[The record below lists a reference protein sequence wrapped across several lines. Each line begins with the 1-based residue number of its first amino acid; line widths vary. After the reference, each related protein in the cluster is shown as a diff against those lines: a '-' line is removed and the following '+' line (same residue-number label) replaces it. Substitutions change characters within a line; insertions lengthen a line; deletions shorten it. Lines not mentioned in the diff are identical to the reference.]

1 LSRGIEKQA
10 DPAALLLV
18 FDVNRRMRM
27 DPQERFCH
35 NQRCWAYGRAGEGH
49 IVIHSRKEHRY
60 RCKRCTK
67 TFSATKGT
75 PLYRMHKPHELVIT
89 VVTLLAYGCPTQAIV
104 AAFGLDERTVSR
116 WQRESG
122 RQCRRLHEHIV
133 QAGEVFLEQ
142 VQADELR
149 VRVVGGVLWLASAM
163 SVSSRLWLGGV
174 VQIRRE
180 RALIRELLLGVR
192 ACGAFQSL
200 LLCTDGLS
208 SYPKQALKVFS
219 KPLRTGKRGR
229 PRLLLP
235 DGVMV
240 AQAIKRHAQQRVVG
254 VLRRIVRGTEA
265 EVGARLRSTQGAT
278 TAVINTAYIERLQ
291 ATFRSR
297 LAPLVRRTRAA
308 ARQRATLEAGMWLV
322 GTVYN
327 FCRAHRSLRLRD
339 GGAGEQRWVKRT
351 PAQAAGLTAH
361 RWSLDELLSFSV
373 PPTPP
378 KRRGRRPRWLLEAAH
393 AA

>member
-1 LSRGIEKQA
+1 
-10 DPAALLLV
+10 
-18 FDVNRRMRM
+18 M
-27 DPQERFCH
+27 DPHERFCH
-35 NQRCWAYGRAGEGH
+35 NRDCWAYGRAGEGH
-49 IVIHSRKEHRY
+49 IVIHSKKERRY

-75 PLYRMHKPHELVIT
+75 ALYRMHKPHELVAT
-89 VVTLLAYGCPTQAIV
+89 VVTLLAYGCPVQAIV
-104 AAFGLDERTVSR
+104 AAFDLDERTIHR
-116 WQRESG
+116 WQLMSG
-122 RQCRRLHEHIV
+122 RQCRRVHEHIV
-133 QAGEVFLEQ
+133 QAGGVPLAQ

-149 VRVVGGVLWLASAM
+149 VRVVGGVVWLASAI
-163 SVSSRLWLGGV
+163 SVSSRLWLSGV
-174 VQIRRE
+174 VRVQRDRGLV
-180 RALIRELLLGVR
+180 RTLLEGVR
-192 ACGAFQSL
+192 ACGAFETL

-219 KPLRTGKRGR
+219 EPLHTGKKGR

-235 DGVMV
+235 DGVMI
-240 AQAIKRHAQQRVVG
+240 AQAIKRYARRRVVG

-278 TAVINTAYIERLQ
+278 TAVINTAYVERLQ

-308 ARQRATLEAGMWLV
+308 ARRRTTLEAGMWLI

-327 FCRAHRSLRLRD
+327 FCCWHRSLRL
-339 GGAGEQRWVKRT
+339 AGSAAEQRRWVERT
-351 PAQAAGLTAH
+351 PAQAAELTDH
-361 RWSLDELLSFSV
+361 RWSLYELLSFAV
-373 PPTPP
+373 PPTPL